1 MPCCPPSCFWGSQW
15 SVLGYPSA
23 SSAWRRTAGRWH
35 CTKRLNA
42 RPPNGRPSHYNRR
55 KRRKM
60 NIHTLIQDDLFT
72 ADVIADPYAYYGRLR
87 QQDPVHWNEAYAL
100 WVITRHDDL
109 VWLTRHHELFSSAV
123 FKNDRRPAYPAIDES
138 DLGLYEYVKNYQG
151 SQFIQHD
158 RPDHLEMRRVMHG
171 YFTPKSMEAW
181 RPFVKEAVK
190 ELLDAAEAKGSMDVM
205 RDLATPLPVVVI
217 AEMMGVPRE
226 DRPYIRQLAEKLL
239 YIGRGEYDRMKPLT
253 EGMRGMI
260 DYVSPLV
267 DRRIV
272 DPGDDFISVLAQG
285 EKRGIFTRHQ
295 VLVNTSLLLLAG
307 HETTINLL
315 CNGTLAFIDHPDQW
329 ALLKQDPAGHAKWA
343 TEECL
348 RYDSPVV
355 SIQRIATQDVEIRDK
370 VLRKGDR
377 LRWFISSA
385 NRDPDAFENPTTFD
399 ITRHPNP
406 HVAFGSGTH
415 HCLGATLAR
424 VEGQEVFKALA
435 ERYPGLQV
443 EADGLDYQ
451 PSITFRS
458 LKSLPIT
465 WH

>member
-1 MPCCPPSCFWGSQW
+1 LPFAAA
-15 SVLGYPSA
+15 SA
-23 SSAWRRTAGRWH
+23 QRSSSGIGGAEERHAEEQ
-35 CTKRLNA
+35 
-42 RPPNGRPSHYNRR
+42 
-55 KRRKM
+55 KM
-60 NIHTLIQDDLFT
+60 LTTIQDDMFAPDT
-72 ADVIADPYAYYGRLR
+72 IADPYTYYGRLR
-87 QQDPVHWNEAYAL
+87 DEDPVHWNEPYEL

-123 FKNDRRPAYPAIDES
+123 FKNDRRPPYPAIDES
-138 DLGLYEYVKNYQG
+138 DLGLYEYVRNYQG
-151 SQFIQHD
+151 DQFIQHD
-158 RPDHLEMRRVMHG
+158 RPEHLEMRRVMHG

-181 RPFVKEAVK
+181 RPFVQAAVK
-190 ELLDAAEAKGSMDVM
+190 ELLDAAEEKGEMDIM
-205 RDLATPLPVVVI
+205 RDLATPLPVLVI
-217 AEMMGVPRE
+217 AQMMGVPAE
-226 DRPYIRQLAEKLL
+226 ERQHVRHLAEKLL

-267 DRRIV
+267 DKRIV
-272 DPGDDFISVLAQG
+272 NPGDDFISVLAKG
-285 EKRGIFTRHQ
+285 EKQGIFTRHE

-315 CNGTLAFIDHPDQW
+315 CNGTLSFIRHPEQW
-329 ALLKQDPAGHAKWA
+329 ALYKQDPVGQAKWA

-348 RYDSPVV
+348 RYDSPVI
-355 SIQRIATQDVEIRDK
+355 SIQRIASQDVELRGK
-370 VLRKGDR
+370 HLRKGDR

-385 NRDPDAFENPTTFD
+385 NRDPETFTSPTTFD
-399 ITRHPNP
+399 ITRNPNP
-406 HVAFGSGTH
+406 HVAFGSGVH

-435 ERYPGLQV
+435 QRFPNLRVQTDRLE
-443 EADGLDYQ
+443 YQ

-458 LKSLPIT
+458 LKSLPVT

>member
-1 MPCCPPSCFWGSQW
+1 
-15 SVLGYPSA
+15 
-23 SSAWRRTAGRWH
+23 
-35 CTKRLNA
+35 
-42 RPPNGRPSHYNRR
+42 
-55 KRRKM
+55 
-60 NIHTLIQDDLFT
+60 
-72 ADVIADPYAYYGRLR
+72 
-87 QQDPVHWNEAYAL
+87 
-100 WVITRHDDL
+100 
-109 VWLTRHHELFSSAV
+109 
-123 FKNDRRPAYPAIDES
+123 
-138 DLGLYEYVKNYQG
+138 VK
-151 SQFIQHD
+151 D
-158 RPDHLEMRRVMHG
+158 
-171 YFTPKSMEAW
+171 
-181 RPFVKEAVK
+181 AVK
-190 ELLDAAEAKGSMDVM
+190 ELLDAAEEKGSMDVM

-260 DYVSPLV
+260 EYVSPLV

-315 CNGTLAFIDHPDQW
+315 CNGTLAFIHHPDQW
-329 ALLKQDPAGHAKWA
+329 EMLKQDPAGRAKQA

-348 RYDSPVV
+348 RYDAPVI
-355 SIQRIATQDVEIRDK
+355 SIQRIAAEDVPMRDK

-385 NRDPDAFENPTTFD
+385 NRDPEAFPNADTFD
-399 ITRHPNP
+399 IARHPNQ

-435 ERYPGLQV
+435 ERFPDLRL
-443 EADGLDYQ
+443 ETDELEYQ

-458 LKSLPIT
+458 LKALPVT

>member
-1 MPCCPPSCFWGSQW
+1 MTMDAP
-15 SVLGYPSA
+15 
-23 SSAWRRTAGRWH
+23 
-35 CTKRLNA
+35 
-42 RPPNGRPSHYNRR
+42 
-55 KRRKM
+55 
-60 NIHTLIQDDLFT
+60 IQDDLFT
-72 ADVIADPYAYYGRLR
+72 TDVIADPYAYYGRLR
-87 QQDPVHWNEAYAL
+87 DEDPVHWNEKYDL
-100 WVITRHDDL
+100 WVVTRHDDL

-123 FKNDRRPAYPAIDES
+123 FRNDKRPAYPAIDES

-158 RPDHLEMRRVMHG
+158 RPEHLEMRRVMHG

-205 RDLATPLPVVVI
+205 RDLATPLPVLVI

-260 DYVSPLV
+260 EYVSPLV

-315 CNGTLAFIDHPDQW
+315 CNGTLAFIEHPDQW
-329 ALLKQDPAGHAKWA
+329 ALLQQDPAGRAKAA

-348 RYDSPVV
+348 RYDAPVV
-355 SIQRIATQDVEIRDK
+355 SIQRIATEDVPMRDK

-385 NRDPDAFENPTTFD
+385 NRDPAAFPNPETFD
-399 ITRHPNP
+399 IFRHPNQ

-424 VEGQEVFKALA
+424 VEGQEVFKALT
-435 ERYPGLQV
+435 ERFAGL
-443 EADGLDYQ
+443 ELESEELEYQ

-458 LKSLPIT
+458 LKTLPIT